1 MNNFIVNHQQVTPY
15 LIRIIRN
22 CDSLPELQTGRY
34 LVLFIH
40 ITVAMCEQFR
50 VIIGGI

>member
-1 MNNFIVNHQQVTPY
+1 MPS

-22 CDSLPELQTGRY
+22 CDSFPELQTTQH

-40 ITVAMCEQFR
+40 IMVALCEQFR
-50 VIIGGI
+50 TIIDGL